1 MKLHK
6 KPYKKLHNIILLLSM
21 GAVGSVG
28 AADLFWSGTGTWDTS
43 TANWG
48 SVTGGPY
55 NTSTWNN
62 TAPDS
67 ATFQG
72 SAGTVALDGDI
83 SIENLTVNLAAAG
96 GSGYSIGEVGENN
109 TLTFSGTKTLA
120 VTATGNG
127 SNQDVT
133 INAGIAGSPTMN
145 ISGRNDN
152 NANSFQ
158 LLPGSGVTQTIGT
171 LNMQNAL
178 TSNKRLILGGSSTGN
193 VVDDVNWVAT
203 GNQLMLTKAGTGSW
217 TINQNL
223 FQSGHSARLYVEQGT
238 LTLGGTNNFF
248 SHRIGIAT
256 NRASA
261 HVGSGLDAK
270 LIASGTITIQDSR
283 EYFIVQNKGTLSP
296 GGAAIQTLSVT
307 WNSDRTGTDALAQFN
322 MQTGSIYE
330 WGVLGNGAGQTDV
343 INVTTGLSND
353 GNLTLGNMTLKITD
367 VGVTTPIALT
377 DELTLFTY
385 EFGAQTVTRNIGTID
400 FDTSTLGAGWSF
412 SGLTV
417 TDDNAGRIYLTGLA
431 YAPIPEPSTALL
443 GGLGVLALL
452 RRRR

>member
-1 MKLHK
+1 
-6 KPYKKLHNIILLLSM
+6 M
-21 GAVGSVG
+21 GAAGSAG

-55 NTSTWNN
+55 DTATWNN
-62 TAPDS
+62 ATPDS

-72 SAGTVALDGDI
+72 SAGTVALDADI
-83 SIENLTVNLAAAG
+83 NIENLTVNLASAG

-109 TLTFSGTKTLA
+109 TLTFSGTKTLT
-120 VTATGNG
+120 VTGTGNG
-127 SNQDVT
+127 TNQDT
-133 INAGIAGSPTMN
+133 IIRAGIAGAPTMN
-145 ISGRNDN
+145 IAGRNT
-152 NANSFQ
+152 NAVNTFQ
-158 LLPGSGVTQTIGT
+158 LLPGADVTQTIGT
-171 LNMQNAL
+171 LNMLNTLA
-178 TSNKRLILGGSSTGN
+178 SNKRLILGGESTGN
-193 VVDDVNWVAT
+193 VVDDVTWNS
-203 GNQLMLTKAGTGSW
+203 GSNQMMLTKAGTGSW
-217 TINQNL
+217 TINQNVV
-223 FQSGHSARLYVEQGT
+223 GIGSASRLYVEQGT
-238 LTLGGTNNFF
+238 LTLGGTSNFF
-248 SHRIGIAT
+248 THKVGVAT
-256 NRASA
+256 TRESNFTAS
-261 HVGSGLDAK
+261 GQDSK

-283 EYFIVQNKGTLSP
+283 EYFYVQNKGTLSTGP
-296 GGAAIQTLSVT
+296 AIETLTVT
-307 WNSDRTGTDALAQFN
+307 WNSNNTATNALAQFN

-330 WGVLGNGAGQTDV
+330 WGILGNGVGQTDV
-343 INVTTGLSND
+343 INVTTGGSND

>member
-1 MKLHK
+1 MKLH
-6 KPYKKLHNIILLLSM
+6 KKLHNIILLLSM
-21 GAVGSVG
+21 GAAGSAG

-55 NTSTWNN
+55 DTATWNN
-62 TAPDS
+62 ATPDS

-72 SAGTVALDGDI
+72 SAGTVALDADI
-83 SIENLTVNLAAAG
+83 NIENLTVNLASAG

-109 TLTFSGTKTLA
+109 TLTFSGTKTLT
-120 VTATGNG
+120 VTGTGNG
-127 SNQDVT
+127 TNQDT
-133 INAGIAGSPTMN
+133 IIRAGIAGAPTMN
-145 ISGRNDN
+145 IAGRNT
-152 NANSFQ
+152 NAVNTFQ
-158 LLPGSGVTQTIGT
+158 LLPGADVTQTIGT
-171 LNMQNAL
+171 LNMLNTLA
-178 TSNKRLILGGSSTGN
+178 SNKRLILGGESTGN
-193 VVDDVNWVAT
+193 VVDDVTWNS
-203 GNQLMLTKAGTGSW
+203 GSNQMMLTKAGTGSW
-217 TINQNL
+217 TINQNVV
-223 FQSGHSARLYVEQGT
+223 GIGSASRLYVEQGT
-238 LTLGGTNNFF
+238 LTLGGTSNFF
-248 SHRIGIAT
+248 THKVGVAT
-256 NRASA
+256 TRESNFTAS
-261 HVGSGLDAK
+261 GQDSK

-283 EYFIVQNKGTLSP
+283 EYFYVQNKGTLSTGP
-296 GGAAIQTLSVT
+296 AIETLTVT
-307 WNSDRTGTDALAQFN
+307 WNSNNTATNALAQFN

-330 WGVLGNGAGQTDV
+330 WGILGNGVGQTDV
-343 INVTTGLSND
+343 INVTTGGSND

>member
-1 MKLHK
+1 MASACL
-6 KPYKKLHNIILLLSM
+6 ILASS
-21 GAVGSVG
+21 AH
-28 AADLFWSGTGTWDTS
+28 AADLFWSGTGNWDTS
-43 TANWG
+43 TQNWG

-55 NTSTWNN
+55 NDATWSNV
-62 TAPDS
+62 TPDS

-72 SAGTVALDGDI
+72 TAGTVTLDTDI
-83 SIENLTVNLAAAG
+83 NIQNLTVNLASAI
-96 GSGYSIGEVGENN
+96 GSGYSIGNVGEGN
-109 TLTFSGTKTLA
+109 TLTFSGTKTLT

-145 ISGRNDN
+145 ISGRNTN
-152 NANSFQ
+152 TVNTFQ
-158 LLPGSGVTQTIGT
+158 LLPASGVTQTIGT
-171 LNMQNAL
+171 LNMLNTL
-178 TSNKRLILGGSSTGN
+178 GSNKRLILGGASTGN

-223 FQSGHSARLYVEQGT
+223 LQSGHSARLYVEQGT

-248 SHRIGIAT
+248 SHKIGVAT
-256 NRASA
+256 TRESNFTA
-261 HVGSGLDAK
+261 SGLDSK

-296 GGAAIQTLSVT
+296 GGAAINTLSVT
-307 WNSDRTGTDALAQFN
+307 WNSNSTQASGIAQFN

-330 WGVLGNGAGQTDV
+330 WGILGNGVGQTDV
-343 INVTTGLSND
+343 INVTTGLSDD

-367 VGVTTPIALT
+367 VGVSTPIALT

-385 EFGAQTVTRNIGTID
+385 EFGAQTVTRSIGTIG

-431 YAPIPEPSTALL
+431 YVPEPSTALL
-443 GGLGVLALL
+443 GALGVLALL
-452 RRRR
+452 RRRRA